1 MPPKEKNT
9 QKPRRNTGQ
18 KSGKSSHTQKHSYR
32 FDQSN
37 KGSVHRSKPQ
47 GHYKR
52 PGGQSRH
59 SDNKPRRSGK
69 RPGYIVKQQRHSSER
84 PANKGGQFSRVVQ
97 LPKTGNA
104 LNKNVLRI
112 IPLGGFEEVGRNMM
126 ILEYKDDIII
136 IDMGLQ
142 FPEDETPGIDY
153 IIPNITYLKD
163 KVRKIRGVI
172 ITHGHYDHIGAIP
185 HLMEQLGNP
194 TIYATPLTT
203 AVIKKRQLDFP
214 NTPKLVMEHINE
226 NTATKLGVFNIRY
239 FPVTHNIPEGVG
251 MEIETPVGIIVH
263 PGEFKFD
270 YDRNYKPVDIDVF
283 KELGKKNV
291 KLLMLD
297 STNVEVPGRSVPEWK
312 AEEGIEKLLSEA
324 EGRVIIS
331 TFASLLNRLAQIIN
345 IGSKLG
351 RKIAITGR
359 SMETNFAIAQ
369 ELGLIKIKKGT
380 VIPIKEID
388 KYHDKKILILSTGA
402 QGERFAG
409 LTRIAAGTHR
419 DVKIRRGDS
428 IIFSSSIV
436 PGNEMAVQVL
446 RDGLAR
452 QGAIVY
458 HYKILDIHSGGH
470 AKREELRDAIEMV
483 KPEFFMPIHGFFYMR
498 SVNAK
503 LAQET
508 GVKTENIVVGDN
520 GQIVEITRDNI
531 RLLKETTPT
540 NYVMVDGLGVGDIGT
555 VVIRDRQ
562 HLAEDGMFVII
573 SVINSKTGKV
583 IGNPDII
590 SRGFVYLRES
600 KELLRETRKHVK
612 SIIEHATAGKHPINE
627 ANVKNDIRK
636 KIGKFLFTKTERSPM
651 ILPVIIEV

>member
-1 MPPKEKNT
+1 MPPKEKRGPGSK
-9 QKPRRNTGQ
+9 KPTRRAGGFRHDRGR
-18 KSGKSSHTQKHSYR
+18 SAH
-32 FDQSN
+32 
-37 KGSVHRSKPQ
+37 KGRAYQTIHPSKR
-47 GHYKR
+47 KTA
-52 PGGQSRH
+52 
-59 SDNKPRRSGK
+59 
-69 RPGYIVKQQRHSSER
+69 
-84 PANKGGQFSRVVQ
+84 PAKD
-97 LPKTGNA
+97 A
-104 LNKNVLRI
+104 LRI

-126 ILEYKDDIII
+126 VLEYKDDIII
-136 IDMGLQ
+136 IDVGLQ

-163 KVRKIRGVI
+163 KIRKIRGVL

-185 HLMEQLGNP
+185 HLMGQLGNP
-194 TIYATPLTT
+194 TIYATPLT
-203 AVIKKRQLDFP
+203 AAIIKKRQLDFP
-214 NTPKLVMEHINE
+214 NAPKLVVEHINE
-226 NTATKLGVFNIRY
+226 KSLTKLGVFTIRY

-251 MEIETPVGIIVH
+251 MEIETPIGTVVH

-270 YDRNYKPVDIDVF
+270 YDRNLKTIGADVF

-291 KLLMLD
+291 RLLMLD

-312 AEEGIEKLLSEA
+312 AEEGIEKLLREA

-331 TFASLLNRLAQIIN
+331 TFSSLLARLSQIVN
-345 IGSKLG
+345 IGDKLG

-380 VIPIKEID
+380 VISIKKIND
-388 KYHDKKILILSTGA
+388 YHDKKILILSTGA

-409 LTRIAAGTHR
+409 LTRIAAGNHK
-419 DVKIRRGDS
+419 DVKIRKGDS

-452 QGAIVY
+452 QGANVY
-458 HYKILDIHSGGH
+458 HYKMLDIHSGGH
-470 AKREELRDAIEMV
+470 AKREELRDAMEMV
-483 KPEFFMPIHGFFYMR
+483 KPKFFMPIHGFFYMR

-503 LAQET
+503 LAEEAGIPLT
-508 GVKTENIVVGDN
+508 NTVVGDN
-520 GQIVEITRDNI
+520 GQVVELTRDSI

-540 NYVMVDGLGVGDIGT
+540 NYVMVDGLGVGDVGT

-573 SVINSKTGKV
+573 SVINSRTGKV

-600 KELLRETRKHVK
+600 KELLREARRHVK
-612 SIIEHATAGKHPINE
+612 TIIEQATAGKHPINE
-627 ANVKNDIRK
+627 VNVKNDIRK
-636 KIGKFLFTKTERSPM
+636 KIGKFLFIKTERNPM